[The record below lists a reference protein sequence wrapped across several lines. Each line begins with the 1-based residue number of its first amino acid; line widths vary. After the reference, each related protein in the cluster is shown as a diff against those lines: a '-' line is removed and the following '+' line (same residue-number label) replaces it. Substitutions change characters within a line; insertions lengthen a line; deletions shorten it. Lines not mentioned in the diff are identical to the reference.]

1 MNFKQVMRL
10 ACLRRIGKGTLI
22 LLMNK
27 FGDLFNQFEYKIN
40 KWVYNKAYEM
50 SITPQVCYL
59 EKALN
64 DYYHLTGVRRIYI
77 AEPLAVAGEFFFR
90 EKDKKD
96 FHFVDDTF
104 FVDDTHYNGYDTD
117 FIVVIPVMQGIPVV
131 QKSDAMIALVEK
143 YKMVSKLFSVKY
155 SNEL

>member
-10 ACLRRIGKGTLI
+10 ACLRRIGRGTLI

-27 FGDLFNQFEYKIN
+27 FGDLFNEHEYRVN
-40 KWVYNKAYEM
+40 KWVERQMYEM

-90 EKDKKD
+90 ETDKKD
-96 FHFVDDTF
+96 FHFIDSTF

-117 FIVVIPVMQGIPVV
+117 FIVVIPVIQGIPVV
-131 QKSDAMIALVEK
+131 QKSNTIFALVEK